1 MPYVQTVLGPVAPSL
16 LGRVLSHEHL
26 LALTPGPGLAQDPVE
41 QAVAALGGLAA
52 YGVDT
57 VVDLSPYG
65 DAGRDPYG
73 ANVLLLREI
82 SRRSGVHVVAGT
94 ATYRAEF
101 SPPWVR
107 AAGGEELTARF
118 VADARSGIGPTDVRA
133 GVLGEQPTG
142 LGEVSAHEE
151 TGLRAAARAHHAT
164 GLALTTHTTHGTM
177 ALEQLAILDQEQVP
191 RDRVVIGHLDNHPEL
206 DYVRRVLDTG
216 ASIAF
221 DSVGKQDWDQ
231 RTPPP
236 AAERP
241 DGEHAKRALHRSD
254 RTRARRLARL
264 VAEGYAEQIVL
275 SQDLTGGQAYLNP
288 TTHGRWGY
296 RYLPAVFLPLL
307 AELGVGERQIET
319 MMRTNPVRLLTVG

>member
-1 MPYVQTVLGPVAPSL
+1 MPHVQTVLGPVTPDR

-26 LALTPGPGLAQDPVE
+26 LALTPGPGSGQDRVAV
-41 QAVAALGGLAA
+41 AVAALGGLAA

-65 DAGRDPYG
+65 DAGRDPHG
-73 ANVLLLREI
+73 ADVALLREI
-82 SRRSGVHVVAGT
+82 SRRSGVHIVAGT

-107 AAGGEELTARF
+107 AAGGEELTGRF
-118 VADARSGIGPTDVRA
+118 VADARTGIGPTDVRA
-133 GVLGEQPTG
+133 GILGEQPTG
-142 LGEVSAHEE
+142 LGEVTAHEE

-164 GLALTTHTTHGTM
+164 GLALNTHTTHGTM

-191 RDRVVIGHLDNHPEL
+191 RDRVILGHLDNHPEL

-216 ASIAF
+216 VTVAF
-221 DSVGKQDWDQ
+221 DSVGKQDWDL

-236 AAERP
+236 AAPRP
-241 DGEHAKRALHRSD
+241 DGEYTKRSLRQSD
-254 RTRARRLARL
+254 LTRARRLARL
-264 VAEGYAEQIVL
+264 VAEGYAEQLLL
-275 SQDLTGGQAYLNP
+275 SQDLTGGQMYLNP
-288 TTHGRWGY
+288 TTHGQWGY

-307 AELGVGERQIET
+307 GELGVGERQIET